1 MDQEYLDELAALNAL
16 GALDGEDVAEFK
28 KATERGDR
36 DFAKLITAHERVADF
51 ISVSQ
56 NAFATP
62 KPAVKERVMRRV
74 RESLAK
80 ELSHEGPGEQTKS
93 AEKNF
98 LNVFA
103 NEGEWLKHPVAG
115 VEVKQLS
122 LNQERG
128 YATLLMRVA
137 AGTRY
142 PQHHHS
148 GPEECYVLQGDVHVG
163 GHVFGQGD
171 FHHADAGS
179 DHGELF
185 TESGCTL
192 LLVVAASDY
201 LPS

>member
-1 MDQEYLDELAALNAL
+1 MNQEYLDELAALNAL
-16 GALDGEDVAEFK
+16 GALDGEDLAEFK
-28 KATERGDR
+28 RAAGRGDR
-36 DFAKLITAHERVADF
+36 DLTELIAAYGRVADF

-56 NAFATP
+56 KASAVPNP
-62 KPAVKERVMRRV
+62 IVKEKVMRRV

-80 ELSHEGPGEQTKS
+80 ELSREGPGEQTKS
-93 AEKNF
+93 TEKNF

-103 NEGEWLKHPVAG
+103 SEGEWLKHPVPG

-137 AGTRY
+137 AGTHY

-163 GHVFGQGD
+163 SHVFGPGD